1 VLVALL
7 LVQMVGMSLS
17 SVLFAAHPPLILA
30 AFLVTAVPVF
40 AICVLKVEDFRLLP
54 LLVWGGTVFL
64 TLCLGYLF
72 NPLSFDPAAKIVVVF
87 LVFAFG
93 WMSALAIP
101 PGAIVQTVVVSGGA
115 GFIATLVLLYREGLT
130 GYFEEGERLT
140 GGDESHPNLIGLTMV
155 CVALCGSASANL
167 LVRYGFW
174 AAGFAISYV
183 VQSRNALM
191 ALLIIVGVHLWRDVV
206 RHARIGGIIAIM
218 MLAIF
223 GLALSAET
231 LLELFSNL
239 FQLDN
244 PYRGS
249 DSNLVGRSELWQAT
263 WNLFTDYPVFGF
275 GLGQHQVG
283 ANIEMYAHNM
293 YLIVLSESGQVGF
306 IAFVAATAIALR
318 GLYFTGRDSDRNAGG
333 LVFALMLTIA
343 IYYVYGIFE
352 GRAVN
357 AGNFLSYLFFFAWG
371 YGICRFDDSRHT
383 APAGARDA
391 RAY

>member
-1 VLVALL
+1 MLVALL
-7 LVQMVGMSLS
+7 LFQMVGMSLS
-17 SVLFAAHPPLILA
+17 SVLVAAHPPIILA
-30 AFLVTAVPVF
+30 AFLLTAVPMF
-40 AICVLKVEDFRLLP
+40 AVCVLNAEAFRLVA
-54 LLVWGGTVFL
+54 LLVWGGAIFIA
-64 TLCLGYLF
+64 LCLGYFF
-72 NPLSFDPAAKIVVVF
+72 NPLSFDPLAKIVVVF

-93 WMSALAIP
+93 WMSALAIA
-101 PGAIVQTVVVSGGA
+101 PGAIAQIMVVSGAA
-115 GFIATLVLLYREGLT
+115 GFAATLFLLWREGLS

-155 CVALCGSASANL
+155 TVALCGAASSSF

-174 AAGFAISYV
+174 AAGFAISYM

-191 ALLIIVGVHLWRDVV
+191 ALLIVLAVYLWRDVV
-206 RHARIGGIIAIM
+206 RHARIGGIVAIM
-218 MLAIF
+218 MLTIF

-249 DSNLVGRSELWQAT
+249 NSNLVGRAELWQAT
-263 WNLFTDYPVFGF
+263 WKLFTDYPIFGY
-275 GLGQHQVG
+275 GLGQHQAG

-306 IAFVAATAIALR
+306 IAFVTATVIALR
-318 GLYFTGRDSDRNAGG
+318 GLHPGGETDRKAGRLG
-333 LVFALMLTIA
+333 FALMLTIA
-343 IYYVYGIFE
+343 IYYAYGIFE

-371 YGICRFDDSRHT
+371 YGICRFDRERHA
-383 APAGARDA
+383 APAAMRDL
-391 RAY
+391 RAH